1 MHLSISMEKL
11 SLSLCFFNGK
21 FANLRKPWIN
31 WALSLL
37 KRSLVIFKTMP
48 SNEVHRMFICPTS
61 PTCLNVLCVYRVFGA
76 QNGYS
81 RQATVA
87 VFSCFFLHSVLH
99 SCTAIYFFIY
109 FVDPKKKHL
118 DSSSGLQ
125 RNSPVNYSRDHQW
138 DVSGRII
145 GTLQRPHLGSMR
157 KETPIFSLGSS
168 IICFEM
174 ADEIDILESSWIYE
188 EIYCTLHI

>member
-1 MHLSISMEKL
+1 MFRDCSLTHLSISMEKL

-21 FANLRKPWIN
+21 FANLR
-31 WALSLL
+31 

-87 VFSCFFLHSVLH
+87 VFSCFFYIRYCTVVLRFTFL
-99 SCTAIYFFIY
+99 STLLTR
-109 FVDPKKKHL
+109 K
-118 DSSSGLQ
+118 
-125 RNSPVNYSRDHQW
+125 RNTWIVLPAC
-138 DVSGRII
+138 
-145 GTLQRPHLGSMR
+145 
-157 KETPIFSLGSS
+157 KET
-168 IICFEM
+168 
-174 ADEIDILESSWIYE
+174 
-188 EIYCTLHI
+188 HR

>member
-1 MHLSISMEKL
+1 MFRDCSLTHLSISMEKL

-87 VFSCFFLHSVLH
+87 VFSCFFYIRYCTVVLRFTFL
-99 SCTAIYFFIY
+99 STLLTR
-109 FVDPKKKHL
+109 K
-118 DSSSGLQ
+118 
-125 RNSPVNYSRDHQW
+125 RNTWIVLPAC
-138 DVSGRII
+138 
-145 GTLQRPHLGSMR
+145 
-157 KETPIFSLGSS
+157 KET
-168 IICFEM
+168 
-174 ADEIDILESSWIYE
+174 
-188 EIYCTLHI
+188 HR